1 MTFCKN
7 DLLQKLYYAKMTYCK
22 NDILQ
27 KWHIVNIKYCKKK
40 KMKKW
45 RWKKFYLA
53 IIPIA
58 KKKRQS
64 LLPCTVL
71 YCTVLYCTVLYCTVL
86 YCTVLYCTVLYCT
99 VLYWTVLYLYMKSK
113 LKELQ
118 CHKAVPVILHK
129 FLSKSLCCIM
139 NEYISH
145 FNKLRAL
152 S

>member
-1 MTFCKN
+1 
-7 DLLQKLYYAKMTYCK
+7 MTYCK
-22 NDILQ
+22 YQILQ
-27 KWHIVNIKYCKKK
+27 K
-40 KMKKW
+40 MKKL
-45 RWKKFYLA
+45 RWKKCHLA

-58 KKKRQS
+58 KKKIQS

-71 YCTVLYCTVLYCTVL
+71 YCTVLCCTALHC
-86 YCTVLYCTVLYCT
+86 
-99 VLYWTVLYLYMKSK
+99 TVLYLYMKSK

-118 CHKAVPVILHK
+118 CHKAVPLMLHK
-129 FLSKSLCCIM
+129 FLSNSLCCIM